1 MRPRK
6 DEAERRGE
14 IVRVR
19 LTTKEAAMLS
29 LRADAVGLTVSDYIR
44 SRIVTD
50 EDVPVRRISR
60 QRQLPS
66 DVADAVRVLSRIGVN
81 LQILRDLADLDGQ
94 GVDIPALQVAATMI
108 VDMLKRLKG

>member
-1 MRPRK
+1 
-6 DEAERRGE
+6 
-14 IVRVR
+14 
-19 LTTKEAAMLS
+19 MLS
-29 LRADAVGLTVSDYIR
+29 LRADAIGLTVSDYIR

-60 QRQLPS
+60 QRQLPN

-94 GVDIPALQVAATMI
+94 GVDNPALQEAATMI
-108 VDMLKRLKG
+108 VNILKRLKG